1 MDPTSAP
8 PRRATCPRCQ
18 RPASACLCALARPAR
33 HQAQVLIL
41 VHPLEVGHA
50 KGTGRLLHLCLPHSR
65 VLVGEAFEPQALAQ
79 ALAEPW
85 DEADRAAPR
94 RALLLYPPAPPGG
107 LLPAAP
113 APPLPAGWLAEP
125 TRLRLVVLDGTWR
138 KSRRMLWANPAL
150 QRLPRLAL
158 HEVPPSRYT
167 IRKAHAPHQ
176 LSTLEAVACALRHI
190 EPDNPAIGAL
200 DEAMDAFVDLQRR
213 HWPAAMLGGIDKET
227 S

>member
-41 VHPLEVGHA
+41 MHPLEVGHA

-65 VLVGEAFEPQALAQ
+65 VLVGEAFEPQSLAQ

-85 DEADRAAPR
+85 GNTERAAPR
-94 RALLLYPPAPPGG
+94 RALLLYPPVPPGG
-107 LLPAAP
+107 PLPVAP
-113 APPLPAGWLAEP
+113 TPLPAGWLAEP
-125 TRLRLVVLDGTWR
+125 ARLRLVVLDATWR
-138 KSRRMLWANPAL
+138 KSRKMLWANPAL
-150 QRLPRLAL
+150 QGLPRLAL
-158 HEVPPSRYT
+158 QDTPASRYA

-176 LSTLEAVACALRHI
+176 LSTLEAVQLALQQL
-190 EPDNPAIGAL
+190 ESGNAGLAAL
-200 DEAMDAFVDLQRR
+200 GEAMDAFVAGQRAF
-213 HWPAAMLGGIDKET
+213 WPAAMLDASNNT
-227 S
+227 P

>member
-1 MDPTSAP
+1 MSRPLCA
-8 PRRATCPRCQ
+8 RCQ
-18 RPASACLCALARPAR
+18 RPAVACLCAAVRPVA
-33 HQAQVLIL
+33 HAAQVLVLI
-41 VHPLEVGHA
+41 HPQEAGHA
-50 KGTGRLLHLCLPHSR
+50 KNTARLLHLCLQQSR
-65 VLVGEAFEPQALAQ
+65 VQVGETFAPSSLT
-79 ALAEPW
+79 EPW
-85 DEADRAAPR
+85 QPGDAPR
-94 RALLLYPPAPPGG
+94 RALLLYPPTPPDAQHPM
-107 LLPAAP
+107 LP
-113 APPLPAGWLAEP
+113 APPLPPQWLIEP

-176 LSTLEAVACALRHI
+176 LSTLEAVACALRYI

>member
-41 VHPLEVGHA
+41 MHPLEVGHA

-85 DEADRAAPR
+85 NDADRAAPR

-107 LLPAAP
+107 PLPAAP
-113 APPLPAGWLAEP
+113 APPLPADWLAEP
-125 TRLRLVVLDGTWR
+125 ARLRLVVLDATWR
-138 KSRRMLWANPAL
+138 KSRKMLWANPAL

-158 HEVPPSRYT
+158 HGVPASRYA

-176 LSTLEAVACALRHI
+176 LSTLEATQLALQKL
-190 EPDNPAIGAL
+190 EPGNTGLATLG
-200 DEAMDAFVDLQRR
+200 EAMDAFVAGQRAL
-213 HWPAAMLGGIDKET
+213 WPAAMLGASNNT
-227 S
+227 P